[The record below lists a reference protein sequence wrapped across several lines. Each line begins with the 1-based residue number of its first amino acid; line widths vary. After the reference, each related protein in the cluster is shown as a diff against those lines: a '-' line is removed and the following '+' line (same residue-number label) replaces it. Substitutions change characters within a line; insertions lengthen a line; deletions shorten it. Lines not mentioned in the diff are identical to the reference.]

1 MEANT
6 YIELKCNIDCVQ
18 SIEEFYLIQKLNEH
32 VEMEMTAIVKEK
44 EKDKFVKS
52 ATEKQQVKVKAG
64 DNILFQGMIK
74 NVEMKQEGNLYYMVL
89 KGISNS
95 YKTDV
100 KKKCRS
106 FQDKGMSYYDMVK
119 NIITEYKSGH
129 LIDTASDGKSIK
141 KIQLQY
147 YETDW
152 DYVRRMAS
160 HFNEPLIADCKQ
172 EGVNLYFGV
181 PAGKNIGKIEQ
192 YKYRISKNIAKYM
205 RASQNTNQKIKEK
218 DSITIHIDAEK
229 EYKIGD
235 YGTFDGGKVYV
246 RKKVIRMN
254 KGILRYQYEL
264 ADRNGLT
271 CSKEFNN
278 KMVGVSMK
286 GKVLE
291 RVRDHLKLHLEID
304 ESQDK
309 GTAWLFPYATMYASE
324 GNSGWYCMPEE
335 NDTVLVYFPNT
346 ESGDAVATGSIRTQ
360 GSSGDKIDNPKIK
373 YFRTA
378 DGKEVMFSPDEIIIT
393 CKDNEILI
401 TLNQSDGITISST
414 ENIKIHSD
422 KEVTI
427 EAEEEISINAKEKI
441 DMRCK
446 SSKIIMDGDIE
457 IYGEDVRIN

>member
-1 MEANT
+1 MP
-6 YIELKCNIDCVQ
+6 
-18 SIEEFYLIQKLNEH
+18 
-32 VEMEMTAIVKEK
+32 
-44 EKDKFVKS
+44 
-52 ATEKQQVKVKAG
+52 
-64 DNILFQGMIK
+64 
-74 NVEMKQEGNLYYMVL
+74 
-89 KGISNS
+89 
-95 YKTDV
+95 
-100 KKKCRS
+100 
-106 FQDKGMSYYDMVK
+106 
-119 NIITEYKSGH
+119 
-129 LIDTASDGKSIK
+129 SDGKAIK

-152 DYVRRMAS
+152 DYMKRMVS

-172 EGVNLYFGV
+172 EGTNLYFGV
-181 PAGKNIGKIEQ
+181 PSGKNIGKIEQ

-218 DSITIHIDAEK
+218 DSITIHIEAEK

-246 RKKVIRMN
+246 REKIIHMN
-254 KGILRYQYEL
+254 KGILRYEYEL

-271 CSKEFNN
+271 CSKVFNH

-401 TLNQSDGITISST
+401 ALNQSDGITISST